1 MCTEIAEAASH
12 TTPSVLLRRGL
23 SEHVKRLIIQRVF
36 LWSVS
41 QPRLHLFIREDTRQF
56 CEINNSAVVKGIR
69 NDEPKLYHFLN
80 SCIIDES
87 KKSLWYHFQR
97 RFRSMTQK
105 TIWIVWKGMWVAV
118 NMCTVWSLCMAN
130 RICDKFW
137 WDFFFF
143 FFFAVCPRNVNL
155 SLPSHPESGLYGFP
169 CIHWFLFLK
178 YLSSGWG
185 GVRAVPQGSDP
196 PVGGGEGLCWNSQ
209 TARCLYPETQIHEV
223 YDPLH
228 LQSEKWESGLWE
240 TLSGCAKDSSHKS
253 HTRDCS
259 LICSLILYITKN
271 KTLMVTI
278 HGWLQAL
285 FNHTRHCLPG
295 NRSGLFFLSPKK
307 KKLNLTQLFAFT
319 ELTWITH

>member
-1 MCTEIAEAASH
+1 MIRMCGSVYRDRRGRVTH
-12 TTPSVLLRRGL
+12 TTPSVLLRQGL

-196 PVGGGEGLCWNSQ
+196 PVGGEKDCAEIARRRAAFILRPKSMKCTIRFTFSRRNERVASGRHSQ
-209 TARCLYPETQIHEV
+209 GVQKILHTKVTQGTVH
-223 YDPLH
+223 
-228 LQSEKWESGLWE
+228 
-240 TLSGCAKDSSHKS
+240 
-253 HTRDCS
+253 
-259 LICSLILYITKN
+259 
-271 KTLMVTI
+271 
-278 HGWLQAL
+278 
-285 FNHTRHCLPG
+285 
-295 NRSGLFFLSPKK
+295 
-307 KKLNLTQLFAFT
+307 
-319 ELTWITH
+319 